1 MAKASALHILV
12 KTEKEALALKAKI
25 EKGADFYQ
33 LAKRHSMCPSKK
45 QGGDLGEFRRGQ
57 MVKPFDNA
65 VFAKG
70 SEDKPLI
77 GPVKTRFGYHLIK
90 VLYKS
95 G

>member
-1 MAKASALHILV
+1 MNKAAALHILV
-12 KTEKEALALKAKI
+12 KTESEAEALKKCL
-25 EKGADFYQ
+25 EKGEDFFK
-33 LAKRHSMCPSKK
+33 LAKKHSTCPSKR
-45 QGGDLGEFRRGQ
+45 QGGDLGEFKKGA
-57 MVKPFDNA
+57 MVKQFDDA

-95 G
+95 